1 MSVNSRENKELLWQL
16 LSDHPFQKKNPRKF
30 QSMLE
35 YKVNEIQQN
44 RFNFKNNLMS
54 MNKEIIK
61 HFANEI
67 RIPVKDKPDQLSKS
81 EVFDS
86 RMQEQ
91 KQNFDTLMHKEK
103 PKEIDFSDK
112 TEDAPVT
119 DRMVT
124 DTLQQRELEL
134 KKIMAQ
140 YNTNDEPSDWLK
152 GESTSTEKKL
162 AIHESTK
169 VKINPTIINTSNA
182 ENEKRNDKRDDKR
195 NERRVHFDV
204 SEIPQK
210 TNNLLNKL
218 KKVDKNVSKV
228 EQIENQSVVSYL
240 QKIMNNQEKIISLLE
255 RNKSI

>member
-16 LSDHPFQKKNPRKF
+16 LSDHPFQKKDPKKF

-35 YKVNEIQQN
+35 YKVNETHQT
-44 RFNFKNNLMS
+44 RFNFQNNLMI

-61 HFANEI
+61 HFANELSA
-67 RIPVKDKPDQLSKS
+67 PVKTNNPEQLSKS
-81 EVFDS
+81 KAFDSKSKAFDS

-124 DTLQQRELEL
+124 DTLQQREQEL
-134 KKIMAQ
+134 KKIMQQ
-140 YNTNDEPSDWLK
+140 YTNEKSSDWLK

-162 AIHESTK
+162 AIHKSTNIEIK
-169 VKINPTIINTSNA
+169 PTIIDT
-182 ENEKRNDKRDDKR
+182 KVDKR
-195 NERRVHFDV
+195 NEKRVHFNV
-204 SEIPQK
+204 SEIPQ
-210 TNNLLNKL
+210 TNKLLSKL
-218 KKVDKNVSKV
+218 KKVEEKDGIIN
-228 EQIENQSVVSYL
+228 YL

-255 RNKSI
+255 RK

>member
-16 LSDHPFQKKNPRKF
+16 LSEHPFQKKDPHKF

-35 YKVNEIQQN
+35 YKVNEIHHN
-44 RFNFKNNLMS
+44 RFHFQNNLMI

-67 RIPVKDKPDQLSKS
+67 KTPVKKNKPVRLSKS

-91 KQNFDTLMHKEK
+91 KQNFDTLMHKQK

-140 YNTNDEPSDWLK
+140 YNTNDESSDWLK
-152 GESTSTEKKL
+152 GESTSSEKKL
-162 AIHESTK
+162 AIHKSTNIEIK
-169 VKINPTIINTSNA
+169 PTIIDTSNA
-182 ENEKRNDKRDDKR
+182 ENEKHNERR

-204 SEIPQK
+204 SEISQENK

-228 EQIENQSVVSYL
+228 EQIENHSIVSYL

-255 RNKSI
+255 RK

>member
-16 LSDHPFQKKNPRKF
+16 LSDHPFQKKDPQKF

-35 YKVNEIQQN
+35 YKVNEIHQN

-67 RIPVKDKPDQLSKS
+67 PVENKSEQLSKS
-81 EVFDS
+81 ETFDS

-112 TEDAPVT
+112 TEDGPVT

-134 KKIMAQ
+134 KKIMQQ
-140 YNTNDEPSDWLK
+140 YTNEKSSDWLK
-152 GESTSTEKKL
+152 GESTSSEKKL
-162 AIHESTK
+162 SIHKSTNI
-169 VKINPTIINTSNA
+169 KIKPTIIDA
-182 ENEKRNDKRDDKR
+182 IEK
-195 NERRVHFDV
+195 RVHFEV
-204 SEIPQK
+204 SAPQ
-210 TNNLLNKL
+210 TNNLLSKL
-218 KKVDKNVSKV
+218 KKADKNTSVV
-228 EQIENQSVVSYL
+228 IENHSIVNYL
-240 QKIMNNQEKIISLLE
+240 QKIMSNQEKIISLLE
-255 RNKSI
+255 RNN

>member
-16 LSDHPFQKKNPRKF
+16 LSDHPFQKKDPQKF

-35 YKVNEIQQN
+35 YKVNEIHQN

-67 RIPVKDKPDQLSKS
+67 PVENKSEQLSKS
-81 EVFDS
+81 ETFDS

-112 TEDAPVT
+112 TEDGPVT

-134 KKIMAQ
+134 KKIMQQ
-140 YNTNDEPSDWLK
+140 YTNEKSSDWLK
-152 GESTSTEKKL
+152 GESTSREKKL
-162 AIHESTK
+162 SIHKSTNI
-169 VKINPTIINTSNA
+169 KIKPTIIDA
-182 ENEKRNDKRDDKR
+182 IEK
-195 NERRVHFDV
+195 RVHFEV
-204 SEIPQK
+204 SAPQ
-210 TNNLLNKL
+210 TNNLLSKL
-218 KKVDKNVSKV
+218 KKADKNT
-228 EQIENQSVVSYL
+228 SVVIDNHSIVNYL
-240 QKIMNNQEKIISLLE
+240 QKIMSNQEKIISLLE
-255 RNKSI
+255 RNN